1 MHDTSTGKRNLKQQ
15 KGLFSTNLN
24 SNLNSRLSRKR
35 VQSTYHSKRGGVF
48 VVSQIADHKSD
59 LDKTHPLNM
68 TPLHKRKITNILLN
82 NCMMDLPP
90 IRQGEYGGF
99 LSAYALSGIR
109 PTIQHQKNMSTA
121 KI

>member
-15 KGLFSTNLN
+15 KGLFFTNLN

-35 VQSTYHSKRGGVF
+35 VQSTYHSKRGDVF
-48 VVSQIADHKSD
+48 VVSQIADHKSN

>member
-15 KGLFSTNLN
+15 KGLFFTNLN

-48 VVSQIADHKSD
+48 VVSQIADHKSN

-109 PTIQHQKNMSTA
+109 PTIQHLANMSTA